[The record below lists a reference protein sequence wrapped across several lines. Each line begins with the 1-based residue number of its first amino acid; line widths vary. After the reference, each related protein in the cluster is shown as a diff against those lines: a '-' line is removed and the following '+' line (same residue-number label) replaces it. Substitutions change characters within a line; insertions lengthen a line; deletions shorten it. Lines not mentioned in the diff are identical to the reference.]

1 MRAAEDIY
9 LLLEL
14 RAYVCGARVG
24 EVVVESG
31 GVATAI
37 FRYQG
42 RGADG
47 CRGPS
52 RAIRTLCVM
61 CVMLP
66 YIKIRLSPL
75 LMILESLKLCLIFDT

>member
-1 MRAAEDIY
+1 MATLEAALCDFYNEPEDDPRGCGH

-37 FRYQG
+37 FRYRG
-42 RGADG
+42 RG
-47 CRGPS
+47 CPGPS

-61 CVMLP
+61 CGMLP
-66 YIKIRLSPL
+66 YINI
-75 LMILESLKLCLIFDT
+75 